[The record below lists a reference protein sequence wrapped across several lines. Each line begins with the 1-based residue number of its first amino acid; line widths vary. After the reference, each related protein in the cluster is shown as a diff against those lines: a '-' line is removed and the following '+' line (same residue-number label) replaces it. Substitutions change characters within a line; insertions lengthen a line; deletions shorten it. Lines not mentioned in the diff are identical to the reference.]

1 MLEWLCS
8 ARSCRAHVELCR
20 LELPPDLGIRL
31 MALQGMQLRNTVTAV
46 WFTRYHHF
54 TILNTTWGHMGI
66 TSQHQRVSV
75 LPSSLAVRQRRATR
89 GAGADAVI
97 CAVRRADCGLLLT

>member
-54 TILNTTWGHMGI
+54 TIKQPGDTWAS
-66 TSQHQRVSV
+66 TSQHQRSV
-75 LPSSLAVRQRRATR
+75 FFPAL
-89 GAGADAVI
+89 
-97 CAVRRADCGLLLT
+97 